1 MITSFFSVKTFFF
14 SLLKKDLNFL
24 FIAHL
29 ENLKN
34 QSLKVVRVDKHEFE
48 LENGDVYPIPFEL
61 DVDEDI
67 SVLEFQK
74 IMDSSKELM
83 LKILEQS
90 NE

>member
-1 MITSFFSVKTFFF
+1 M
-14 SLLKKDLNFL
+14 KK
-24 FIAHL
+24 IIKIM

-34 QSLKVVRVDKHEFE
+34 QTLKVVRVDKHEFV
-48 LENGDVYPIPFEL
+48 LDNGDVYPIPFEL

-67 SVLEFQK
+67 SVEEFQK
-74 IMDSSKELM
+74 ILDSSKELM

>member
-1 MITSFFSVKTFFF
+1 M
-14 SLLKKDLNFL
+14 KKINK
-24 FIAHL
+24 IM

-34 QSLKVVRVDKHEFE
+34 KSLKVIRVDKHEFE
-48 LENGDVYPIPFEL
+48 LESGDVYPIPFEL

-67 SVLEFQK
+67 SVEEFQK
-74 IMDSSKELM
+74 ILNSSKEMM

>member
-1 MITSFFSVKTFFF
+1 M
-14 SLLKKDLNFL
+14 KKINK
-24 FIAHL
+24 IM

-34 QSLKVVRVDKHEFE
+34 QSLKVIRVDKHEFE
-48 LENGDVYPIPFEL
+48 LESGDVYPIPFEL

-67 SVLEFQK
+67 SVEEFQK
-74 IMDSSKELM
+74 ILDSSKEMM